1 VFWWQLSLTT
11 SDRMCQVWVWPTSG
25 RVPDVWCCPL
35 PPRWSVDRWRRGQRG
50 RGLRRS
56 VVARTAGV

>member
-25 RVPDVWCCPL
+25 RVPDVWCCP
-35 PPRWSVDRWRRGQRG
+35 PPPMERRPSASGPPWTG
-50 RGLRRS
+50 SPAVCGGPNCRS
-56 VVARTAGV
+56 